1 MSNRVTSVGAENLL
15 NLYFPC
21 LDHGFISLV
30 DYMGS
35 DESIDSAAR
44 TSYGSG
50 TRKVS
55 DTEKLLRYLKRNLHT
70 SPFEMV
76 ELKFHCAMPIFV
88 ARQWIRH
95 RTASVNEYSGRY
107 SIMPNFFYE
116 PTDSALALQS
126 SDNKQGRGGAIDND
140 TLSEYRDRIDDV
152 YGKAVST
159 YDWMLEEDFA
169 REIARVHLPVSA
181 YTQWYW
187 KIDLHNL
194 MHFLTL
200 RCHPHAQY
208 EIRVYAEIMAAIVK
222 EVAPIAFNSWKDYD
236 LNSCRMSSMEMNML
250 RNLLTKEQLE
260 EEIKKSNMI
269 SGREA
274 SEFLAKFESQD
285 ADIPSLDFSNVKT
298 PDYFKTKWENSKKVS
313 KK

>member
-1 MSNRVTSVGAENLL
+1 VSNRVTSVGAENLL

-95 RTASVNEYSGRY
+95 RGISPH
-107 SIMPNFFYE
+107 SI
-116 PTDSALALQS
+116 SQ
-126 SDNKQGRGGAIDND
+126 
-140 TLSEYRDRIDDV
+140 TLN
-152 YGKAVST
+152 
-159 YDWMLEEDFA
+159 
-169 REIARVHLPVSA
+169 
-181 YTQWYW
+181 Q
-187 KIDLHNL
+187 
-194 MHFLTL
+194 
-200 RCHPHAQY
+200 
-208 EIRVYAEIMAAIVK
+208 
-222 EVAPIAFNSWKDYD
+222 
-236 LNSCRMSSMEMNML
+236 
-250 RNLLTKEQLE
+250 
-260 EEIKKSNMI
+260 
-269 SGREA
+269 
-274 SEFLAKFESQD
+274 
-285 ADIPSLDFSNVKT
+285 
-298 PDYFKTKWENSKKVS
+298 
-313 KK
+313 